1 MTDAAWNKDTSIVP
15 SGLPRRSRQADM
27 TQQDDDFITC
37 KTDAAWDK
45 AGRKAGLVWVFFSGD
60 KLESPI
66 HGSTGQSF
74 IGSPLIA
81 EAVAMILALSMAIS
95 LEFSSLKVFS
105 DNSTLIR
112 AISGNIQSKEIIEI
126 VSDNK
131 DKKVLQAFSTL

>member
-1 MTDAAWNKDTSIVP
+1 
-15 SGLPRRSRQADM
+15 M

-45 AGRKAGLVWVFFSGD
+45 AGRKAGLVWVFSGD

-74 IGSPLIA
+74 IGSPLNA
-81 EAVAMILALSMAIS
+81 EAVAMRLALSMAIS

-105 DNSTLIR
+105 DNSTLII
-112 AISGNIQSKEIIEI
+112 AISGNIQSKEVIGI
-126 VSDNK
+126 VSD
-131 DKKVLQAFSTL
+131 F